1 MNALITKIVQA
12 IRSFKSSVEVAR
24 TTTEDE
30 VCHAIR
36 QVMRDNPDLFW
47 FSHQWHYSQENANV
61 RFRYTIDKEHSD
73 KIQTQIDD
81 VVQKDFKLDFVRT
94 LSVREQVMYV
104 FKWIALYCNFNIH
117 SAHNQTIYSV
127 FVQRNSVCTGIA
139 KAAQYLLKLL
149 GIESRLVFGKMN
161 NSEKDSRHCWL
172 IVNIE
177 EQWYHLDPTFA
188 IPETDHLLRQC
199 GVKPLQGDDCLFY
212 NFFCVDT
219 ATIKLSRT
227 IEEEEFLPEC
237 NERVDY
243 ATLQNITVYPSRNG
257 QQSGLGCLLSDVG
270 TTANIY
276 LAHDKWKS
284 RSVAKVFKDDSNHE
298 LLRKE
303 LIIMRECAG
312 SPNLLRATD
321 VDFDK
326 GILYME
332 QATPLAELIASHY
345 YKLTVKGF
353 CNLLIDVASGLKD
366 LLCHGIIYRDI
377 HINNI
382 YLWTDSLFGTSAYKL
397 GDFGSCAFTDRS
409 GKYAGL
415 TERGGVGSK
424 WYMAPETFSGMVFDE
439 RSAVYGVGM
448 IAYYLLNDLYPP
460 FWQEYGED
468 SFGMR
473 MQSLRVPIPSKL
485 QEKDFCQLRMD
496 FIFVSLNHNPSERY
510 QTLSELI
517 DAIKECRGINPDNIV
532 VVGNRALTE
541 LRTEIKTEESRSWEE
556 DFFWKEALSSHKI
569 ESLMIYLE
577 RFPQGLHQ
585 REARNLIQILEQQQL
600 EEEHF
605 WKEALSSHKI
615 ESLMMYLDRFPQ
627 GSHCFEARSLICNF
641 HRAPKQWIDDS
652 ATTYALES
660 HDSPPSFEKN
670 LKQKKTSETYF
681 PCRKNNLSRI
691 SMDGKESTSPTCQSS
706 NGLFGRLKKLLFGKT
721 STAPVYEET
730 SVVDIVNSSIFAPSE
745 IKRGD
750 YMLVQ
755 VFLYRDDEERA
766 VTCKAAEVDPDAR
779 RQNYTPLSVNLKEGD
794 KVKAKLTI
802 SGKDMEVDESIQ
814 EMIWQ
819 GHYTDCQFGVF
830 VSEDYKPSSMIGTVM
845 LTVNDIPCGRMM
857 FKTKIVSQP
866 QKLYAKIESK
876 AFQKIFISYSHKDES
891 TVKFFAKAFQAQ
903 GVDYFFDRHYL
914 KAGDVYPLKIKEYI
928 NSADLFILC
937 WSKNAAESDYV
948 QLERQQALTLA
959 FPQKD
964 MEQATLSIHPISIEP
979 HADYPSDMKE
989 VYNFEEI

>member
-1 MNALITKIVQA
+1 MNTLYSIIEQA
-12 IRSFKSSVEVAR
+12 IRSYKSSVEVAR
-24 TTTEDE
+24 TTTEED

-36 QVMRDNPDLFW
+36 QIMRKNPEIFW
-47 FSHQWHYSQENANV
+47 FSHQWRYSQAEAMV
-61 RFRYTIDKEHSD
+61 RFYYAIDKEHSD
-73 KIQTQIDD
+73 KIQARIND
-81 VVQKDFKLDFVRT
+81 VVRNDFKLDYVCT

-104 FKWIALYCNFNIH
+104 YKWIALYCNYNIH

-127 FVQRNSVCTGIA
+127 FVQRHSVCTGIA

-161 NSEKDSRHCWL
+161 NSENDSRHCWL
-172 IVNIE
+172 IINIE
-177 EQWYHLDPTFA
+177 GLWFHFDPTFA
-188 IPETDHLLRQC
+188 LPETEHLLRQC
-199 GVKPLQGDDCLFY
+199 GVKPLQGDVCLFY

-227 IEEEEFLPEC
+227 IEEEVLLSEC
-237 NERVDY
+237 NEKVDY

-276 LAHDKWKS
+276 LAHDNWKR
-284 RSVAKVFKDDSNHE
+284 RSVAKVFKDDPNHE

-312 SPNLLRATD
+312 SPHLLRATD
-321 VDFDK
+321 ADFDK

-332 QATPLAELIASHY
+332 QATPLAELLSSHY

-353 CNLLIDVASGLKD
+353 CDLLIDVASGLKD
-366 LLCHGIIYRDI
+366 LLYHGIIYRDI

-382 YLWTDSLFGTSAYKL
+382 YLWTDPLFGTSAYKL
-397 GDFGSCAFTDRS
+397 GNFGSCTFTDKS

-424 WYMAPETFSGMVFDE
+424 WYMAPETFSEMVFDE

-468 SFGMR
+468 SLGML

-517 DAIKECRGINPDNIV
+517 DAIKECRGKNPDKIV
-532 VVGNRALTE
+532 VVGNRVLTE
-541 LRTEIKTEESRSWEE
+541 LKTEIKTEESRSWEE

-585 REARNLIQILEQQQL
+585 REACYLIN
-600 EEEHF
+600 
-605 WKEALSSHKI
+605 K
-615 ESLMMYLDRFPQ
+615 
-627 GSHCFEARSLICNF
+627 F
-641 HRAPKQWIDDS
+641 HGAPKQRIDDF
-652 ATTYALES
+652 ATTCALES
-660 HDSPPSFEKN
+660 PDSTPSFEKN
-670 LKQKKTSETYF
+670 HKQKKTSETYF

-691 SMDGKESTSPTCQSS
+691 SMDDKESTSPTRQSS

-721 STAPVYEET
+721 SIAPVYEET
-730 SVVDIVNSSIFAPSE
+730 SLVDIVNSSIFAPSE
-745 IKRGD
+745 TKRGD

-766 VTCKAAEVDPDAR
+766 VTCKATEVDPDAL
-779 RQNYTPLSVNLKEGD
+779 RQNYTPLSVKLKEGD
-794 KVKAKLTI
+794 RVKVKLTM
-802 SGKDMEVDESIQ
+802 SGKGIEVDESIQ

-819 GHYTDCQFGVF
+819 GHYMDCQFGVF
-830 VSEDYKPSSMIGTVM
+830 VPEDYKPLSLMGTVL
-845 LTVNDIPCGRMM
+845 LTVNDLPCGRMM
-857 FKTKIVSQP
+857 FKTKIVGQP
-866 QKLYAKIESK
+866 QQLYAKIDCQT
-876 AFQKIFISYSHKDES
+876 FNKIFISYSHKDEQR
-891 TVKFFAKAFQAQ
+891 VKYIAEAYRAQ
-903 GVDYFFDRHYL
+903 GVEFFFDRTYL
-914 KAGDVYPLKIKEYI
+914 KAGDIFPQVIQDYI

-937 WSKNAAESDYV
+937 WSENASKSEYV
-948 QLERQQALTLA
+948 QKERLQALERA
-959 FPQKD
+959 FPQVQPENAAKLRIYP
-964 MEQATLSIHPISIEP
+964 MSIEP
-979 HADYPSDMKE
+979 RAELPSDMKN
-989 VYNFEEI
+989 YYHFGEI

>member
-1 MNALITKIVQA
+1 MNTLYSIIEQA
-12 IRSFKSSVEVAR
+12 IRSYKSSVEVAR
-24 TTTEDE
+24 TTTEED

-36 QVMRDNPDLFW
+36 QIMRKNPEIFW
-47 FSHQWHYSQENANV
+47 FSHQWRYSQAEAMV
-61 RFRYTIDKEHSD
+61 RFYYAIDKEHSD
-73 KIQTQIDD
+73 KIQARIND
-81 VVQKDFKLDFVRT
+81 VVRNDFKLDYVCT

-104 FKWIALYCNFNIH
+104 YKWIALYCNYNIH

-127 FVQRNSVCTGIA
+127 FVQRHSVCTGIA

-161 NSEKDSRHCWL
+161 NSENDSRHCWL
-172 IVNIE
+172 IINIE
-177 EQWYHLDPTFA
+177 GLWFHLDPTFA
-188 IPETDHLLRQC
+188 LPETEHLLRQC
-199 GVKPLQGDDCLFY
+199 GVKPLQGNDCLFY

-243 ATLQNITVYPSRNG
+243 ATLQNIMVYPSRNG

-284 RSVAKVFKDDSNHE
+284 RSVAKVFKDDPNHE

-303 LIIMRECAG
+303 LIIMRECAD

-332 QATPLAELIASHY
+332 QATPLAELLASHY

-382 YLWTDSLFGTSAYKL
+382 YLWADPLFGTSAYKL
-397 GDFGSCAFTDRS
+397 GDFGSCAFTERS

-424 WYMAPETFSGMVFDE
+424 WYMAPETFTKMVFDE

-468 SFGMR
+468 SLGIR
-473 MQSLRVPIPSKL
+473 MQSPRVPKPSKL

-496 FIFVSLNHNPSERY
+496 FVFVSLNHHPSERY

-517 DAIKECRGINPDNIV
+517 DAIKECRGKNPDKIV
-532 VVGNRALTE
+532 VEGNRTLTE
-541 LRTEIKTEESRSWEE
+541 LRTEIKTEESRSCEE
-556 DFFWKEALSSHKI
+556 EYFWKEALSSHKI
-569 ESLMIYLE
+569 ESLIIYLE

-585 REARNLIQILEQQQL
+585 REAR
-600 EEEHF
+600 
-605 WKEALSSHKI
+605 
-615 ESLMMYLDRFPQ
+615 
-627 GSHCFEARSLICNF
+627 SLIYNF
-641 HRAPKQWIDDS
+641 HQAPKQRIDDF
-652 ATTYALES
+652 ATTCALES

-670 LKQKKTSETYF
+670 LQQKKTSETYF

-691 SMDGKESTSPTCQSS
+691 STDDKESTSPTRQSS

-745 IKRGD
+745 TKRGD

-766 VTCKAAEVDPDAR
+766 VTCKATEVDPDTL
-779 RQNYTPLSVNLKEGD
+779 RQNYTPLSVKLKEGD
-794 KVKAKLTI
+794 RVKVKLTM
-802 SGKDMEVDESIQ
+802 SGKGIEVDESIQ

-819 GHYTDCQFGVF
+819 EHYMDCQFGVF
-830 VSEDYKPSSMIGTVM
+830 VPEDYKPLSLMGTVL
-845 LTVNDIPCGRMM
+845 LTVNDLPCGRMM
-857 FKTKIVSQP
+857 FKTKIVGQP
-866 QKLYAKIESK
+866 QQLYAKIDCQT
-876 AFQKIFISYSHKDES
+876 FNKIFISYSHKDEQR
-891 TVKFFAKAFQAQ
+891 VKYIAEAYRAQ
-903 GVDYFFDRHYL
+903 GVEFFFDRTYL
-914 KAGDVYPLKIKEYI
+914 KAGDVFPQVIQDYI

-937 WSKNAAESDYV
+937 WSENASKSEYV
-948 QLERQQALTLA
+948 QKERLQALERA
-959 FPQKD
+959 FPQVQPETAAKLRIYP
-964 MEQATLSIHPISIEP
+964 MSIEP
-979 HADYPSDMKE
+979 RAELPSDMKN
-989 VYNFEEI
+989 YYHFGEI